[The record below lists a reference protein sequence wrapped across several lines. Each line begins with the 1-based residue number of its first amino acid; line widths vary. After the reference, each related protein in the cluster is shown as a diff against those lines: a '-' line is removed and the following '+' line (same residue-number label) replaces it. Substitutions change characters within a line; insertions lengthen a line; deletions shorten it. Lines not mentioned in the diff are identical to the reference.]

1 MNLNFWP
8 KMYYSGGG
16 GGGGSGGGGGGAG
29 GGGAGGGG
37 GGGAA
42 GGAAGGY
49 GGGAGVG
56 GAGVG
61 GGAAGEQP
69 PEEPTPAGAF
79 RFNTD
84 TAKLEYF
91 DGNQWVNVTTTSP
104 EQHTGGTRLLF
115 AGGYGNEPANPA
127 MDSIDSVN
135 VATTGNATDFGN
147 LSTAR
152 TAKSGGASRTRGLFQ
167 GGRFS
172 PTSDGYNIIDFVTIA
187 SEGDTIDFGDLKGET
202 RNPNKQGFSDSTR
215 SIFAGGY
222 SMPGQTHVNSMEYVT
237 IATTG
242 NGVDFGDMV
251 SLTIVPG
258 YTGNSPTR
266 GIIAGGRQTPN
277 WYNNIS
283 YVTISTTGNTSD
295 FGDMTVARSN
305 NASSCTNA
313 VRMVMPMGV
322 ISPGAGTPTPSDV
335 TIDYITMATLGNA
348 LDFGDANSAGE
359 GAASGS
365 SPTRGVFC
373 VGTPAAGDTIEYV
386 QLMSTGNATDFGNLN
401 AGRRVYGSVSN
412 GHGGLG

>member
-29 GGGAGGGG
+29 GGGAGGS
-37 GGGAA
+37 GGA
-42 GGAAGGY
+42 GGGY
-49 GGGAGVG
+49 GGGAGAG
-56 GAGVG
+56 GAGGSG

-69 PEEPTPAGAF
+69 PEEPTPVGAF

-84 TAKLEYF
+84 TLKLEYY
-91 DGNQWVNVTTTSP
+91 DGNQWVNISTTSP

-115 AGGYGNEPANPA
+115 GGGYGNSPHGN
-127 MDSIDSVN
+127 MDSIDFVN
-135 VATTGNATDFGN
+135 VATTGNASDFGN

-187 SEGDTIDFGDLKGET
+187 STGNTQDFGDLTGET

-222 SMPGQTHVNSMEYVT
+222 SMPGQSHVNSMEYVT
-237 IATTG
+237 IASTG
-242 NGVDFGDMV
+242 DGVDFGD
-251 SLTIVPG
+251 LPNLDIVPG

-266 GIIAGGRQTPN
+266 GIIAGGRYESST

-283 YVTISTTGNTSD
+283 YVTISTIGNAAD

-305 NASSCTNA
+305 NSSSCTNA
-313 VRMVMPMGV
+313 VRMVMVGGV
-322 ISPGAGTPTPSDV
+322 VAPGSGTPTPSNV

-348 LDFGDANSAGE
+348 LDFGDANSASE

-365 SPTRGVFC
+365 NPTRGVFV
-373 VGTPAAGDTIEYV
+373 VGSPAAGDTIEYV

-401 AGRRVYGSVSN
+401 AGRRVYGACSN